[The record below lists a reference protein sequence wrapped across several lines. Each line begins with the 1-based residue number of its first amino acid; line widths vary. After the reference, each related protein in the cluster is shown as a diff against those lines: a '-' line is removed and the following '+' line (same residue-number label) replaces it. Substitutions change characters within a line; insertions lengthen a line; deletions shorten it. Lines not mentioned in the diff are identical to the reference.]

1 MEIVIS
7 ILAKHL
13 LDLSAYNKSLP
24 YKYVPG
30 ITNVG
35 KESNLTI
42 GEAIKLIEDVIENL
56 KGE

>member
-13 LDLSAYNKSLP
+13 LDLSAYNNSLP
-24 YKYVPG
+24 YKYVPSA
-30 ITNVG
+30 TNVG
-35 KESNLTI
+35 KESDLTI
-42 GEAIKLIEDVIENL
+42 GEAIKLIEDVIKNL